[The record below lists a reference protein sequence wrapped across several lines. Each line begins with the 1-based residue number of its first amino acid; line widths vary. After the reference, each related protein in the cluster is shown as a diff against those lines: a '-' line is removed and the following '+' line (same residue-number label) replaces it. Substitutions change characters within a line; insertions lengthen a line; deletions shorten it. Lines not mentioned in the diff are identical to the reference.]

1 MEYQLIAPRIPLGRL
16 LTAVEQVL
24 ANRGIA
30 PENVE
35 HYLNTTDE
43 DILSPMLIMNIEE
56 GVKVLIRHIAQGDKV
71 LIQIDSDCDGYTSAA
86 ALINYLN
93 RLFPG
98 FVQTNVYYR
107 IHTGKQHGILLETIP
122 DDVKLVIAPDSSSND
137 YEVHQQLKSKGVD
150 VLVIDHH
157 EADKISENAVIINN
171 QLCDYPTKSLSGV
184 GMVYKFCSYMD
195 ELLNVD
201 YADDYLDLVALG
213 MVADM
218 MDLRD
223 FETRHLITRGL
234 ENIRNPYFK
243 GMVDK
248 QAYSLKDGI
257 SPIGVAFYIAP
268 YVNATIR
275 MGTQE
280 EKLMLFESML
290 DYRGYE
296 LIPSTKRGCKGQTE
310 TRVEQACRN
319 CTNIKNRQTK
329 ARDAALENI
338 ERIIKEK
345 NLLENKIL
353 AIKLDT
359 FAADRNLTGLI
370 ANQLMAKYQ
379 RPVLLLNKT
388 YYDMTLCEEDG
399 TPIETRSVL
408 SWEGSGRGYDKSKFD
423 NLREF
428 LKESDLVLY
437 AEGHANALG
446 VGIADMHF
454 ADFVDYSN
462 RELAEFDFTP
472 CYKVDFIFSGADFR
486 GKDIVEIAE
495 LKSLWGQG
503 VDEPLVAIEHI
514 NVYAGNVVLMSPDKS
529 PTLKITLPNGTSLI
543 KFKSSQEEY
552 EKLRSE
558 TGCITI
564 NVVGKCERNIWN
576 GTVTPQIIIED
587 YEIVGEQKYYF

>member
-1 MEYQLIAPRIPLGRL
+1 MEYQLIVPRIPQDRMLS
-16 LTAVEQVL
+16 AVEQVL
-24 ANRGIA
+24 FNRGIL

-35 HYLNTTDE
+35 HYLNTTDA
-43 DILSPMLIMNIEE
+43 DILNPAMITNIDQ
-56 GVKVLIRHIAQGDKV
+56 GARVLVQHIAQGDKV

-93 RLFPG
+93 CLFPG
-98 FVQTNVYYR
+98 FVQSNVYYR
-107 IHTGKQHGILLETIP
+107 IHTGKQHGILLETVP

-157 EADKISENAVIINN
+157 EADMISENAVIINN

-184 GMVYKFCSYMD
+184 GMVYKFCSYID

-201 YADDYLDLVALG
+201 YADQFLDLVALG

-248 QAYSLKDGI
+248 QAYSLKGEI
-257 SPIGVAFYIAP
+257 TPIGVAFYIAP

-296 LIPSTKRGCKGQTE
+296 LVPSTKRGCKGQQE

-353 AIKLDT
+353 VVKLET

-388 YYDMTLCEEDG
+388 EDG
-399 TPIETRSVL
+399 
-408 SWEGSGRGYDKSKFD
+408 WEGSGRGYDKSKFD

-428 LKESDLVLY
+428 LKESDLVMY

-446 VGIADMHF
+446 VGITDEAF
-454 ADFVDYSN
+454 KSFIEYSN

-503 VDEPLVAIEHI
+503 VDEPFVAIEHI

-564 NVVGKCERNIWN
+564 NIVGKCERNVWN

>member
-1 MEYQLIAPRIPLGRL
+1 MEYQLIVPSIPLKEIM
-16 LTAVEQVL
+16 TAVEQVL
-24 ANRGIA
+24 ANRGIR
-30 PENVE
+30 PEDVE

-43 DILSPMLIMNIEE
+43 DILSPLLIMNISE
-56 GVKVLIRHIAQGDKV
+56 GVKILVGAIARGDKV

-86 ALINYLN
+86 YFINYLN

-98 FVQTNVYYR
+98 FVQSNIYYR
-107 IHTGKQHGILLETIP
+107 IHTGKQHGIIVDTVPE
-122 DDVKLVIAPDSSSND
+122 DVKLVVALDSSSND
-137 YEVHQQLKSKGVD
+137 YEEHRLLKERGID

-157 EADKISENAVIINN
+157 EADQVSENAVVINN

-248 QAYSLKDGI
+248 QAYSLKDQI
-257 SPIGVAFYIAP
+257 TPTGVAFYIAP

-296 LIPSTKRGCKGQTE
+296 LVPSTKRGCKGQQE

-338 ERIIKEK
+338 ERIIKEQ
-345 NLLENKIL
+345 NLLANKIL
-353 AIKLDT
+353 AVKLDS

-370 ANQLMAKYQ
+370 ANQLMGKYQ

-388 YYDMTLCEEDG
+388 EDG
-399 TPIETRSVL
+399 
-408 SWEGSGRGYDKSKFD
+408 WEGSGRGYDKSKFD
-423 NLREF
+423 NFREF
-428 LKESDLVLY
+428 LNESGLVMY
-437 AEGHANALG
+437 AEGHANARG
-446 VGIADMHF
+446 VGITDPNF
-454 ADFVDYSN
+454 ATFMEYSN
-462 RELAEFDFTP
+462 QALAEFDFTP
-472 CYKVDFIFSGADFR
+472 CYKVDFIFNGNNFR

-503 VDEPLVAIEHI
+503 VGEPLVAIEHI
-514 NVYAGNVVLMSPDKS
+514 NVYSGNVTLMSADRN

-543 KFKSSQEEY
+543 KFKSSKEEY
-552 EKLRSE
+552 EKFSSSV
-558 TGCITI
+558 GCITI
-564 NVVGKCERNIWN
+564 NVVGKCERNVWN

>member
-1 MEYQLIAPRIPLGRL
+1 MEYQLIVPRIPLERE

-30 PENVE
+30 PKDVE

-43 DILSPMLIMNIEE
+43 DILDPQLIMNIEK
-56 GVKVLIRHIAQGDKV
+56 GVKVLIQTIARGDKV

-98 FVQTNVYYR
+98 FVQSNIYYR
-107 IHTGKQHGILLETIP
+107 IHSGKQHGILLETVP

-137 YEVHQQLKSKGVD
+137 YEVHQALKAKGVN

-157 EADKISENAVIINN
+157 EADQISKNAIIINN

-223 FETRHLITRGL
+223 YETRHLITRGL

-248 QAYSLKDGI
+248 QAYSLKDGL

-296 LIPSTKRGCKGQTE
+296 LVPSTKRGCKGQQE

-319 CTNIKNRQTK
+319 CTNIKSRQTK

-338 ERIIKEK
+338 ERIIEEK
-345 NLLENKIL
+345 NLLNNKIL

-359 FAADRNLTGLI
+359 FAADKNLTGLI

-388 YYDMTLCEEDG
+388 EDG
-399 TPIETRSVL
+399 
-408 SWEGSGRGYDKSKFD
+408 WEGSGRGYDKSKFD

-446 VGIADMHF
+446 VGIADINF
-454 ADFVDYSN
+454 DRFIEYSN
-462 RELAEFDFTP
+462 QALADFDFTP
-472 CYKVDFIFSGADFR
+472 CYKVDFIFYGDDFR
-486 GKDIVEIAE
+486 GNDIVEIAE
-495 LKSLWGQG
+495 LKPLWGQG
-503 VDEPLVAIEHI
+503 VEEPLVAIEHI
-514 NVYAGNVVLMSPDKS
+514 NIHNGNVVLMSPDKS

-543 KFKSSQEEY
+543 KFKSSKEEY
-552 EKLRSE
+552 EKLHSE

-576 GTVTPQIIIED
+576 GIVSPQIIIED